1 MNKSIRKRRTR
12 KVRRNKKGG
21 NAHLRHTASKL
32 RERANKGLSRVRSM
46 KLGEKMKGVASQATK
61 KLKSVNWAKHKETM
75 RKGLGRITSAAKEG
89 VAKAK
94 TGFKNL
100 RSKMAKSSQDKE
112 SELAGPEQKTDAP
125 QSESSFSSLSPQPVV
140 QPSTEQPSPPQQN
153 TPIAADHPA
162 VNNLNQTYVSG
173 QQAMAQ
179 QHAQNVQ
186 QFGQT
191 VAMNALQLHRKKQC
205 CEVCGNKGN
214 ANIPAGQQ
222 LECGKACC

>member
-1 MNKSIRKRRTR
+1 MNKSIRKRGTR

-21 NAHLRHTASKL
+21 RANLRDSTRKL
-32 RERANKGLSRVRSM
+32 REHANKGLSRLRSM

-75 RKGLGRITSAAKEG
+75 RKGLGRVTSAAKEG

-100 RSKMAKSSQDKE
+100 RSNMGKSSEDKE
-112 SELAGPEQKTDAP
+112 SESAEPEKKTEAP
-125 QSESSFSSLSPQPVV
+125 QPESSSSSPSSQPIV
-140 QPSTEQPSPPQQN
+140 QPSVEQPSAAQQS
-153 TPIAADHPA
+153 TPIAPDHPA

-173 QQAMAQ
+173 QQAMVQ

-191 VAMNALQLHRKKQC
+191 VAMSALQLHRKKQC

>member
-1 MNKSIRKRRTR
+1 MNKSIRKRGTR

-21 NAHLRHTASKL
+21 RANLRDSTRKL
-32 RERANKGLSRVRSM
+32 REHANKGLSRLRSM

-75 RKGLGRITSAAKEG
+75 RKGVNRVTSAAKDG
-89 VAKAK
+89 IAKAK
-94 TGFKNL
+94 AGFKNL
-100 RSKMAKSSQDKE
+100 RSNIGKSSQDNQVE
-112 SELAGPEQKTDAP
+112 SPEPEQ
-125 QSESSFSSLSPQPVV
+125 QSDVSQTAI
-140 QPSTEQPSPPQQN
+140 QPSAEQLPAAQQS
-153 TPIAADHPA
+153 TPIATDHPA

-186 QFGQT
+186 QFGQN
-191 VAMNALQLHRKKQC
+191 VAMSALQLHRKKQC